1 MIKRPEEIAL
11 LAESGR
17 LLAKVFEYLDGLEL
31 IGLSTLQVNDR
42 VDEFI
47 VHTLKARPASKGQY
61 GYAYALNASR
71 NQVVCHGVPSA
82 ADVLQ
87 DGDIVNFDVTLEKN
101 GYIADSSKTYVLQD
115 GDIVNFDVTLEKNG
129 YIADSSKTYVLGAAS
144 QPARR
149 LVQTSYEAMWKGIQ
163 AVRQGARL
171 GDVGHAIERH
181 ARQHGYSIVRDYCGH
196 GIGRE
201 MHEPP
206 QVLHFGKPGTG
217 LVLREGMV
225 FTIEPMLNQGR
236 RAVETQQ
243 DGWTVVTRDGQL
255 SAQFEHTVAVTDR
268 GVRVLTLRSGETA
281 PR

>member
-1 MIKRPEEIAL
+1 VIKRPEEVAL
-11 LAESGR
+11 LAEAGR
-17 LLAKVFEYLDGLEL
+17 LLAQVFEYLDGLDL

-42 VDEFI
+42 VDDFI
-47 VHTLKARPASKGQY
+47 VNTLAARPASKGQY

-71 NQVVCHGVPSA
+71 NHVVCHGMPLA
-82 ADVLQ
+82 ADILQ
-87 DGDIVNFDVTLEKN
+87 DGDIVNFDITLEKH
-101 GYIADSSKTYVLQD
+101 
-115 GDIVNFDVTLEKNG
+115 G

-149 LVQTSYEAMWKGIQ
+149 LVQTTYEAMWKGIQ
-163 AVRQGARL
+163 AVRPGARL

-181 ARQHGYSIVRDYCGH
+181 ARRYGYSIVRDYCGH

-206 QVLHFGKPGTG
+206 QVLHFGKPHTG

-236 RAVETQQ
+236 RAVDTLE
-243 DGWTVVTRDGQL
+243 DGWTVVTRDGLL

-268 GVRVLTLRSGETA
+268 GVRVLTLRPGETA
-281 PR
+281 PH